1 MSWICDFKNDEHC
14 CWLCCPRCSSC
25 YPDEE
30 TNETAQNVANNK
42 NSPVTSQPSK
52 KTTDLNKNLPGKE
65 ESTDVPPPGL
75 RGPML

>member
-14 CWLCCPRCSSC
+14 CWLCCPRCASC
-25 YPDEE
+25 YPTE
-30 TNETAQNVANNK
+30 ETAQNDQNNE
-42 NSPVTSQPSK
+42 NSPVTSQPNK

-65 ESTDVPPPGL
+65 ESTDGPPPGL